1 MVAPTLFV
9 HPEFSPQELAD
20 LGNGAERGARAQ
32 DLPVPRD
39 GAGRCRV
46 RARWRPSAAM
56 SLLQPNAARSVF
68 FLSRSPRPRAGR
80 GCLPSA
86 PVASPCRFFLR
97 AERLCCAV
105 GRLRSTQR
113 STSRWARA
121 RARPRSAQVPAGLG
135 GGNRRNAR
143 SRRISILPGPPARVA
158 GSMCRRCTAPPGYGG
173 YCRAELSFG
182 GEAGVGLAI
191 AMCTATFSSGAGRCL
206 CAARQPQPSGKP
218 KSLAA
223 CVGLA
228 ASSRNSPTAR
238 NARGVAGSLGPW
250 QWERDVAMMR
260 ARSPQTI
267 ASSNKRGTLCARNLT
282 RARSTRPRWQAGGS
296 RGRRKPASV

>member
-1 MVAPTLFV
+1 ML
-9 HPEFSPQELAD
+9 
-20 LGNGAERGARAQ
+20 R
-32 DLPVPRD
+32 
-39 GAGRCRV
+39 
-46 RARWRPSAAM
+46 RWAFALDPAFDFAM
-56 SLLQPNAARSVF
+56 
-68 FLSRSPRPRAGR
+68 G
-80 GCLPSA
+80 
-86 PVASPCRFFLR
+86 
-97 AERLCCAV
+97 
-105 GRLRSTQR
+105 
-113 STSRWARA
+113 ARA

-143 SRRISILPGPPARVA
+143 SGRISILPGPPARVA

-206 CAARQPQPSGKP
+206 CAPRQPQPSGKP

-250 QWERDVAMMR
+250 QWERDVAMTR

-282 RARSTRPRWQAGGS
+282 RARSTRPKWQAGGA